1 MVRGGAVMI
10 GPGSAKSGIAFA
22 NDSLYARAATFDYTS
37 GSLTAGRFV
46 SVSVERA
53 APSAASLAHQN
64 LFAARNAIKNK
75 SRSARR
81 DPEKGRG
88 GQSALR
94 PIGGYRRRESDL
106 PAAPRS
112 RRALPYR
119 TFFAVVGKDILL
131 DYRTRLG
138 GGAPTMVRGREDHV
152 PAVGRTAEFH
162 VLACTLCKEEVFRR
176 R

>member
-1 MVRGGAVMI
+1 MIQPGA
-10 GPGSAKSGIAFA
+10 AKNGIAVA

-46 SVSVERA
+46 FVSVERA
-53 APSAASLAHQN
+53 VPLAATLAHQN
-64 LFAARNAIKNK
+64 LFDARNATKNK
-75 SRSARR
+75 RRSAPR

-94 PIGGYRRRESDL
+94 PIGGYRSRESDL
-106 PAAPRS
+106 PAAPRP

-119 TFFAVVGKDILL
+119 SFFAVVGKDILL

-138 GGAPTMVRGREDHV
+138 GDAPTMVRGREDHV
-152 PAVGRTAEFH
+152 PAVGRPAEFH